1 MNDKS
6 LRDLLRDKK
15 ASPENM
21 TREQKAQFEKF
32 KQQVDQYKGKDV
44 SEIMREIDR
53 LKLNKDVLSQ
63 LKGKE
68 LDTFADS
75 SPCPL
80 LPAERRGSMMAELRP
95 AAPVGNRLSTKESP
109 RQYST

>member
-53 LKLNKDVLSQ
+53 LKLNKDVLSK

-68 LDTFADS
+68 LDTFADALKPILNREQQRKLS
-75 SPCPL
+75 DL
-80 LPAERRGSMMAELRP
+80 VKYLRN
-95 AAPVGNRLSTKESP
+95 G
-109 RQYST
+109 

>member
-15 ASPENM
+15 ATPENM
-21 TREQKAQFEKF
+21 TREQKEQFEKF
-32 KQQVDQYKGKDV
+32 KQQVNRYKGKDM

-53 LKLNKDVLSQ
+53 LKLNKDVLPK

-68 LDTFADS
+68 LDTFADALKPILNREQQRKLS
-75 SPCPL
+75 DL
-80 LPAERRGSMMAELRP
+80 VKYLRN
-95 AAPVGNRLSTKESP
+95 G
-109 RQYST
+109 

>member
-6 LRDLLRDKK
+6 LRDLLKEKK

-21 TREQKAQFEKF
+21 TREQKAQFDRLKE
-32 KQQVDQYKGKDV
+32 QVGQYKNKDM

-53 LKLNKDVLSQ
+53 LKLNKDVLSK

-68 LDTFADS
+68 LDTFADALKPILNREQQRKLS
-75 SPCPL
+75 DL
-80 LPAERRGSMMAELRP
+80 VKYLRN
-95 AAPVGNRLSTKESP
+95 G
-109 RQYST
+109 